1 MREMPYVW
9 TREELQILSRLCAG
23 IVLREFGG
31 GLSTWDGSP
40 ASCLSI
46 IKPESVSGSNYWT
59 FPYQTR

>member
-40 ASCLSI
+40 ASLFMDL
-46 IKPESVSGSNYWT
+46 E
-59 FPYQTR
+59 TRERIRQQL